1 MEMEIA
7 QFLELTSNA
16 HVSDRTKQKI
26 RSMMREISEME
37 SIGDSCYNMSLT
49 LRRKWEQ
56 KASFNES
63 QLRGIHL
70 MLHEA
75 SGAVAA
81 MTEMLQKSRDQAL
94 FEQANAT
101 EKRINLLRD
110 RMKQQN
116 AEDVANGIYSY
127 VSGTLYMDIV
137 CECERLAD
145 YVMNVVEARYGK

>member
-1 MEMEIA
+1 MRNPAFI
-7 QFLELTSNA
+7 LSLKELAAEYNT
-16 HVSDRTKQKI
+16 
-26 RSMMREISEME
+26 
-37 SIGDSCYNMSLT
+37 IG
-49 LRRKWEQ
+49 
-56 KASFNES
+56 
-63 QLRGIHL
+63 
-70 MLHEA
+70 
-75 SGAVAA
+75 
-81 MTEMLQKSRDQAL
+81 QAL